1 MKLNDRKSR
10 FTREAP
16 KLDKYD
22 RAVNLAFFVVDCIA
36 VRRFSLEGKYISAA
50 VFAILGLW
58 LLKKRIALRK
68 DDEVMDELNDIDPVW
83 MIQELIKKSGGHRY
97 INYVFEIWYK
107 YSHERNYTVSYE
119 LCEFDF
125 DENLTWENDWW
136 EGQQEVMFKRVVAL
150 EDILDYYFENHKE

>member
-22 RAVNLAFFVVDCIA
+22 WAVNLTNLTFFVVDCIA

-58 LLKKRIALRK
+58 FLKNELLYGRMMK
-68 DDEVMDELNDIDPVW
+68 
-83 MIQELIKKSGGHRY
+83 
-97 INYVFEIWYK
+97 
-107 YSHERNYTVSYE
+107 
-119 LCEFDF
+119 
-125 DENLTWENDWW
+125 
-136 EGQQEVMFKRVVAL
+136 
-150 EDILDYYFENHKE
+150 